1 MSLVD
6 GGKNRVGDAR
16 RRISAGLQRKENTHN
31 KAVKC
36 IELNKIYK
44 LVAVAS
50 AELNILRTSIT
61 NCLHKR
67 SNTAGGYH

>member
-6 GGKNRVGDAR
+6 CGKNRVGDAR
-16 RRISAGLQRKENTHN
+16 RGFS
-31 KAVKC
+31 
-36 IELNKIYK
+36 
-44 LVAVAS
+44 VAVAS